1 MPLVACIAAVTA
13 TALVA
18 RSRKAQVP
26 VKNLVQLPY
35 IEELKAK
42 AEQGDAQAQCNLA
55 EAYALGKGVVKD
67 DVEKA
72 KWYRNAA
79 YQGNEAAQY
88 ALGCAYSHGE
98 GVPKDAIEAVKW
110 WLRSAHQ
117 GDLFSA
123 QSSLGCAYYKGE
135 GVAKDQLEAVKWWR
149 KAAEQG
155 DSKSQYDMGHV
166 YEYGEGVPKDMVE
179 AYKWYNLSAATGI
192 ETAKQGR
199 ARLESQMT
207 SEQIAEAQKLSREF
221 NPRKQ
226 LLADHSGH
234 RAGDNF

>member
-1 MPLVACIAAVTA
+1 MFLRIKRIYPLPLIRRICPLVMPLVACIAAVTA

-135 GVAKDQLEAVKWWR
+135 GVAKDQLEAVNGGAKLQSRGIVNHSMIWDMSMSMERACPRTWWR
-149 KAAEQG
+149 
-155 DSKSQYDMGHV
+155 
-166 YEYGEGVPKDMVE
+166 
-179 AYKWYNLSAATGI
+179 L
-192 ETAKQGR
+192 
-199 ARLESQMT
+199 T
-207 SEQIAEAQKLSREF
+207 S
-221 NPRKQ
+221 
-226 LLADHSGH
+226 GTT
-234 RAGDNF
+234 